1 MYISLVVGTVAVLG
15 GIPLFYELVCEAVY
29 PVAEGVANLSLTYLN
44 NVVAMIFYVV
54 LIFNSGRSDIYK
66 EELIVIATSY
76 IID

>member
-1 MYISLVVGTVAVLG
+1 MAVLG

-54 LIFNSGRSDIYK
+54 LIFNSGREAKRRNYNTLTFYK
-66 EELIVIATSY
+66 QSNT
-76 IID
+76 